1 MLREGD
7 PFVTSLVL
15 VECSKSLDYRDS
27 CQLPSPRDHHRVWRR
42 VTIPH
47 FLYQK
52 SSFAIDFNCAVWGQE
67 GNFALPF
74 SNKLM
79 LFSLHQSL
87 IKNQIQSTIR
97 KRWDS
102 FASSLLKL
110 WKKQKKNMVFCIWFL
125 VSADTMK
132 RTEVRG
138 GGGTNTNFRFF
149 EATV

>member
-67 GNFALPF
+67 GNFALHF
-74 SNKLM
+74 TNKC
-79 LFSLHQSL
+79 
-87 IKNQIQSTIR
+87 
-97 KRWDS
+97 S
-102 FASSLLKL
+102 FHYIS
-110 WKKQKKNMVFCIWFL
+110 
-125 VSADTMK
+125 
-132 RTEVRG
+132 R
-138 GGGTNTNFRFF
+138 
-149 EATV
+149 